1 MRVKNNQDK
10 IKFVLIDAFMDVI
23 LGADENSVKDVLP
36 GLAALK
42 KIIEETG
49 VSFLII
55 HHKTKPSN
63 GNKGNYRGSSA
74 IKGAVD
80 LMIEINKTDDSVKF
94 ETTKFRDGE
103 FTDFKAKMFFT
114 DFSFSLVNDDGL
126 DILSDTFTK
135 GEKFVLQFLIDNGIS
150 QKIDIEQEAENQK
163 IKRTVHSAFTTL
175 VQNRYIIRTNP
186 GDHKACYAIIDS
198 KKDEVVEILQKESK
212 GNLEK
217 YM

>member
-1 MRVKNNQDK
+1 
-10 IKFVLIDAFMDVI
+10 VLIDAFMDVI
-23 LGADENSVKDVLP
+23 LGADENSVKDVMP

-49 VSFLII
+49 VSFFII

-80 LMIEINKTDDSVKF
+80 LMLEISKSDDSIKF

-103 FTDFKAKMFFT
+103 DIDFKAKMFFT
-114 DFSFSLVNDDGL
+114 DFSFNLVEDDGL
-126 DILSDTFTK
+126 DILSDTFTR

-150 QKIDIEQEAENQK
+150 QKMDIEKEAGEKNIQRAVK
-163 IKRTVHSAFTTL
+163 SAFTTL

-186 GDHKACYAIIDS
+186 GEHKACYAIIDS
-198 KKDEVVEILQKESK
+198 KKDEVVEILQNGKS